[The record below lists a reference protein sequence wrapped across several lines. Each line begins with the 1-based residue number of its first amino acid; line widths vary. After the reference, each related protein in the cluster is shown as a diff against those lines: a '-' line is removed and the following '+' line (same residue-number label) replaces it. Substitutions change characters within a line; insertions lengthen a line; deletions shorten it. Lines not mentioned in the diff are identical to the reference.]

1 MSTDVLALAQSLQ
14 IIPVVE
20 IQDASRAV
28 QLAETLSEAGLP
40 IMEVTMRTAAALP
53 TIAAIAQ
60 ALPDF
65 VVGAGTVL
73 SVANMKAAA
82 DAGARFAVS
91 PGFTPTLSKAASD
104 LDLPFVPG
112 AATPTEVLAAAE
124 LGHRFLKFFP
134 AEQLGGVPVLKAFV
148 SPFAP
153 LGITFMPTGGV
164 RSTTL
169 RDYLDLPNVAAVG
182 GTWIAQRD
190 AITAGD
196 FDQIGEAARRAVAA
210 LN

>member
-20 IQDASRAV
+20 IEDASRAV
-28 QLAETLSEAGLP
+28 QLARTLTDAGLP
-40 IMEVTMRTAAALP
+40 MMEVTMRTSAALP
-53 TIAAIAQ
+53 TIEAIAR

-65 VVGAGTVL
+65 AVGAGTVL
-73 SVANMKAAA
+73 SPANMRAAA
-82 DAGARFAVS
+82 AAGARFAVS
-91 PGFTPTLSKAASD
+91 PGFTPTLSKVASD
-104 LDLPFVPG
+104 LALPFVPG

-134 AEQLGGVPVLKAFV
+134 AEQLGGAPVLKAFS

-164 RSTTL
+164 RSATL
-169 RDYLDLPNVAAVG
+169 RDYLDLPNVTAVG

-190 AITAGD
+190 VIAAGD
-196 FDQIGEAARRAVAA
+196 FDRIGEAASRAVAA
-210 LN
+210 LH